1 MAERRAGSAGRRR
14 QGGTRRRPKAG
25 VLASVRGYRPSGVA
39 WAAGGVGLVTFVVTI
54 LVLHML
60 FGGDDERVPQAAA
73 ECRSSA
79 CADEPPAVPL
89 ASEGPAGRDDR
100 SEPSPTRSA
109 SASPSASPSRSAA
122 SASSTSA
129 SPTSASPSATPRA
142 TRSRAAA
149 PTPSQPSRTDGRVTI
164 RYSTVNDWRGT
175 FHGAYVVT
183 NGSGSDLP
191 SWRLTFSYPP
201 RKLTALWPYAWWR
214 HGSTIMVSGGA
225 LPRGGSTT
233 IYFQGNG
240 EPLVPSSCTFNGS
253 ACTPG

>member
-1 MAERRAGSAGRRR
+1 M
-14 QGGTRRRPKAG
+14 
-25 VLASVRGYRPSGVA
+25 LASVRGYRPSWVA

-54 LVLHML
+54 LVMNML

-73 ECRSSA
+73 ECEPTA
-79 CADEPPAVPL
+79 CADEPPTVPQ
-89 ASEGPAGRDDR
+89 ASEGPTGRDDE
-100 SEPSPTRSA
+100 SEPSPTPSPSA
-109 SASPSASPSRSAA
+109 SASPSASPSRSSVSASPA
-122 SASSTSA
+122 SASA
-129 SPTSASPSATPRA
+129 APRA
-142 TRSRAAA
+142 TRSRTAS
-149 PTPSQPSRTDGRVTI
+149 PSPSQPSRTNGRVTI

-201 RKLTALWPYAWWR
+201 RKLTALWPQAWHR
-214 HGSTIMVSGGA
+214 HGSTIMVSGGV

-240 EPLVPSSCTFNGS
+240 EPLAPYSCTFNGA